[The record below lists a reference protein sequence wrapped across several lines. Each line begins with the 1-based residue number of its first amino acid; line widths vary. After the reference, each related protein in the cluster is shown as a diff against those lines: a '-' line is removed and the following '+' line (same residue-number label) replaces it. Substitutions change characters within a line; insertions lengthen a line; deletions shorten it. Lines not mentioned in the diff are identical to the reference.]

1 MEVVKMDE
9 VVNKAEPTSAA
20 AFVEGGVQ
28 EACDDSCSICLE
40 DFSDSNP
47 STVTSCKH
55 EFHLQCMLEWCQRS
69 SNCPMCWQTLKLKDP
84 TSQELLD
91 AVERERSL
99 RSVPP
104 PRSTRIFHH
113 STLGDFELQH
123 LPAGMD
129 DAELEERIMR
139 HLAAMSGAHRIAR
152 SSGPRSRSG
161 HARSQFVVY
170 STGAGGEEETPETG
184 SMTENNTFV
193 HGNRIF
199 GSSSRDNRDNA
210 TTRPSLPNRDGAG
223 PSEFHSFSD
232 TWRSRFSSISSK
244 YKESISKSTKEL
256 KEKLFSRSPS
266 MAEIGSEVRRE
277 VSATVSRVMER
288 LESGGGGAHTTAR
301 ANGPQSSSAASRGRM
316 DDAGVDVAPNG
327 NGLSTLPANSVS
339 S

>member
-9 VVNKAEPTSAA
+9 VNKADLTSAA

-91 AVERERSL
+91 AMERERSL
-99 RSVPP
+99 RSAPP

-113 STLGDFELQH
+113 PTLGDFELQH

-139 HLAAMSGAHRIAR
+139 HLAAMSGTHRIAR

-184 SMTENNTFV
+184 SITENNTFV
-193 HGNRIF
+193 HGSQIF

-210 TTRPSLPNRDGAG
+210 TRPSLPNRDSAG

-232 TWRSRFSSISSK
+232 TWKSRFSSISSK

-266 MAEIGSEVRRE
+266 MVEIGSEVRRE

-288 LESGGGGAHTTAR
+288 LESGGGGTHTTAR
-301 ANGPQSSSAASRGRM
+301 ANGGPESSSAG
-316 DDAGVDVAPNG
+316 DDVAPNG
-327 NGLSTLPANSVS
+327 NGLSILPANSVS